1 MSVASSSPSS
11 PSNVTDFAA
20 FRAREY
26 ARTLAELRQARASLA
41 QGPAVLALI
50 NELACLAEDILVYR
64 SDENGQPLGAC
75 CPESDRFLARL
86 TAATDR
92 IARSNGQLD
101 NAFFRLVESLPVETP
116 RAAA

>member
-1 MSVASSSPSS
+1 MSVASSL
-11 PSNVTDFAA
+11 PSNVSDFAA

-26 ARTLAELRQARASLA
+26 ARTLAELRLARETFA
-41 QGPAVLALI
+41 QGPTVLALI

-86 TAATDR
+86 TAASDR
-92 IARSNGQLD
+92 IARSNGTLD
-101 NAFFRLVESLPVETP
+101 KAFFRLVESLPIEKL